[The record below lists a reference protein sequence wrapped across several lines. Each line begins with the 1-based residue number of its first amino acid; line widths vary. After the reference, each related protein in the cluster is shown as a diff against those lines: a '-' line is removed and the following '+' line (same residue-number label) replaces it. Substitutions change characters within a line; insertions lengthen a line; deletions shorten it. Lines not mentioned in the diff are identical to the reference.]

1 MFGIASNKAIRVE
14 GSVRHYTSAQI
25 VPEFFKDKQNESMW
39 MAGAEGLSAEDR
51 RRAYQQVES
60 YTVMGSGDVV
70 LNESCIMIKRELMSA
85 ADEAITTQFLQ
96 VQHIFQASSSSQS
109 KATIVQ
115 ALPLWPKEHSDEN
128 VLHIERGSSLE
139 AIMFD
144 AKDIVAVVNM
154 QHDSPVGTSSLAAF
168 VALPRIWTHRHC
180 QDGRE
185 EDDCG
190 NEISG
195 GKGKEVDVDVGGGR
209 WHDQS
214 KNKSQRCHHE
224 NEN

>member
-154 QHDSPVGTSSLAAF
+154 QHDCG
-168 VALPRIWTHRHC
+168 HC